1 MICIQKSLPR
11 RGRLDELEV
20 CTPLT
25 SETFS
30 FGSNLKE
37 MSSFKKREI
46 GTTFKGI
53 YVKQER
59 ACLPFS

>member
-1 MICIQKSLPR
+1 
-11 RGRLDELEV
+11 V
-20 CTPLT
+20 HTLT

-37 MSSFKKREI
+37 MSTVLKKEI

-53 YVKQER
+53 YVK
-59 ACLPFS
+59 